1 MKLPGEEQWFLGFCK
16 KQVGTRSYLVE
27 CQGQQYRRNRR
38 QLRTALTEEYLPND
52 CETEAPEEIFEE
64 DEGCEMPEIT
74 VNGSQS
80 PSDTQQMSEIHPTTN
95 SMPGA
100 QPPAKVSSR
109 GQVIKQPKRYIEE
122 MN

>member
-52 CETEAPEEIFEE
+52 CETEAPEEVVEE
-64 DEGCEMPEIT
+64 DEECEMPEVT
-74 VNGSQS
+74 VAGSQS
-80 PSDTQQMSEIHPTTN
+80 PSDSQQMSEIHPITN
-95 SMPGA
+95 SMPG
-100 QPPAKVSSR
+100 
-109 GQVIKQPKRYIEE
+109 
-122 MN
+122 